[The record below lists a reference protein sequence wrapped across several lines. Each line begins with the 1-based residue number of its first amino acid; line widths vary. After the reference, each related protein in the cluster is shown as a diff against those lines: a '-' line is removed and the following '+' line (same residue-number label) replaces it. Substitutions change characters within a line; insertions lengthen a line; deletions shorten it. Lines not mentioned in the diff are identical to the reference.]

1 MPFFNPPKHQKPQ
14 LIVSL
19 CGDFQRYRIIPKALR
34 FNEIDAMVCAA
45 GFTFRSIIFK
55 RTHGGEMSGGK

>member
-1 MPFFNPPKHQKPQ
+1 
-14 LIVSL
+14 
-19 CGDFQRYRIIPKALR
+19 
-34 FNEIDAMVCAA
+34 MVCAA